1 MTRTATS
8 RFITR
13 VITPGRLGLTAVLVC
28 GLIAGAAGDLRAGT
42 RVPGQQVAY
51 EDVVANLKAGDPR
64 VKLDALRML
73 SQAGYIEAAG
83 PVTPL
88 LNDSVAEVQNAAIDT
103 LLSLFLVDE
112 AFTRKY
118 GAEIINS
125 KSGSLPLLAFAQGP
139 GALVANQ
146 FPPELVKGLVVALN
160 SPVMEVRFNATYA
173 FGVFAPVAAR
183 RGTVPDG
190 KAAADRLTAM
200 AQDPNPLLRLAAT
213 QVLGRLYEAVWRN
226 DKANI
231 DLMARRIDAG
241 DQVIAGINDTDPYV
255 KQASLKAVGEM
266 RLERAVQSLIDIG
279 SYYKTGG
286 MARDAYEALARIANP
301 GSLPALSAALQAR
314 DEWVRAWAVTGIG
327 RIGDAAVIQETDA
340 RMARD
345 KSQFVKLALAYSRAR
360 NGNPAQI
367 VTVAEGFRKDQLAPL
382 AFDYLLDL
390 GPAVAD
396 VLAPAAAHKDAKVR
410 AGIAEVLGV
419 VGNDAS
425 VFVVQSLSRDRNRA
439 VSEAGIRSVK
449 RLSPRPSN
457 APRLM

>member
-1 MTRTATS
+1 MRTTTRT
-8 RFITR
+8 
-13 VITPGRLGLTAVLVC
+13 PGDRRSQRRMRAAVLVF
-28 GLIAGAAGDLRAGT
+28 GLVAGLVGAWGAGG
-42 RVPGQQVAY
+42 RVLAQQVAY
-51 EDVVANLKAGDPR
+51 EDVVVNLKAGDPR
-64 VKLDALRML
+64 VKLEALRML
-73 SQAGYIEAAG
+73 AQAGYIEAAG
-83 PVTPL
+83 PITPL
-88 LNDSVAEVQNAAIDT
+88 LTDSVAEVQNAAVNA

-118 GAEIINS
+118 GAEVINS
-125 KSGSLPLLAFAQGP
+125 KAGSLPLLAFAQGP
-139 GALVANQ
+139 GALVANH

-173 FGVFAPVAAR
+173 FGVFGPVAAR
-183 RGTVPDG
+183 RGAVPDG

-200 AQDPNPLLRLAAT
+200 ARDPNPILRLAAT
-213 QVLGRLYEAVWRN
+213 QVLGRLYEAAWRN
-226 DKANI
+226 DAANTE
-231 DLMARRIDAG
+231 LMARRIDAG
-241 DQVIAGINDTDPYV
+241 DQVIVGINDADPFV
-255 KQASLKAVGEM
+255 KQASLKAAGEM

-279 SYYKTGG
+279 DYFKSGG
-286 MARDAYEALARIANP
+286 MARHSYEALARIANP
-301 GSLPALSAALQAR
+301 GSLPALVAALSSK

-327 RIGDAAVIQETDA
+327 RLGDASAIQETGA

-360 NGNPAQI
+360 NGDSAQI

-396 VLAPAAAHKDAKVR
+396 ALAPAAAHKDAKVR

-419 VGNDAS
+419 VGNEQS

-439 VSEAGIRSVK
+439 VADAGVRSVK
-449 RLSPRPSN
+449 RLSPRPPN